1 MNAAIA
7 QLLREV
13 PMEDLLAEILR
24 RDRAAIQPVPLA
36 ASWAMPALAAVAE
49 EFGISIHELMTRTS
63 REAAVVLPRQFAMA
77 ILESLHP
84 ERTLQELGELWHLT
98 HAAAL
103 HNIRRIADLRDT
115 EAEQSLRWDRL
126 IQAAHEIA
134 SRRSARQV
142 ISAPERDPA

>member
-77 ILESLHP
+77 LLEAMHP
-84 ERTLQELGELWHLT
+84 ERTLQEVADLWHLT
-98 HAAAL
+98 HAASL
-103 HNIRRIADLRDT
+103 HNTRRIADLRDT
-115 EAEQSLRWDRL
+115 EPEQSLRWDRL
-126 IQAAHEIA
+126 MQAAHEMA
-134 SRRSARQV
+134 SRRSARQA
-142 ISAPERDPA
+142 ISSPRADQA

>member
-36 ASWAMPALAAVAE
+36 AAWALPALAAVAE

-63 REAAVVLPRQFAMA
+63 REAAVVLPRLFAMA
-77 ILESLHP
+77 LLRIMHP
-84 ERTLQELGELWHLT
+84 ERTLQEVAMLWKKDHDSAH
-98 HAAAL
+98 HAT
-103 HNIRRIADLRDT
+103 RRIADLRDT
-115 EAEQSLRWDRL
+115 EPEQSLRWDRL
-126 IQAAHEIA
+126 MQAAREMA
-134 SRRSARQV
+134 SRRSARQA
-142 ISAPERDPA
+142 ISAPGTDQA